1 MLLFLLI
8 DLTLYI
14 GDPASPTESDFKFD
28 EYNDFYRFI
37 GEADIQKVSCFI
49 EDSALPLIPRLFV
62 FNDNLFELGPIWKG
76 VKMNRRYLMQ
86 ETFF

>member
-37 GEADIQKVSCFI
+37 GEADI
-49 EDSALPLIPRLFV
+49 
-62 FNDNLFELGPIWKG
+62 
-76 VKMNRRYLMQ
+76 
-86 ETFF
+86 